1 MSELRGAFLQVRE
14 KGRKKKRRNIGI
26 CPARESCECVY
37 VRLNTSEYREKL
49 HDDGQHPSGHGKRNA
64 CQLLRCFNIHT
75 HSFPQALD
83 LKADASECV
92 LPTTAT
98 SAFINSAVC
107 VTLYG

>member
-1 MSELRGAFLQVRE
+1 M
-14 KGRKKKRRNIGI
+14 
-26 CPARESCECVY
+26 CVY